1 MCLVGEVQSTIKI
14 SKLAVQTNFQPL
26 YEVENGVWKLN
37 YRPKER
43 KPVKEWMESQ
53 GRHKHLF
60 TPENEHIIK
69 EIQEEI
75 DKNWEKLLAK
85 CGEK

>member
-1 MCLVGEVQSTIKI
+1 M
-14 SKLAVQTNFQPL
+14 
-26 YEVENGVWKLN
+26 YEVEQGKWKLN
-37 YRPKER
+37 YKSKER
-43 KPVKEWMESQ
+43 KPIKEWMEVQ
-53 GRHKHLF
+53 GRYKHLF
-60 TPENEHIIK
+60 RSENEHVIK

>member
-1 MCLVGEVQSTIKI
+1 
-14 SKLAVQTNFQPL
+14 
-26 YEVENGVWKLN
+26 
-37 YRPKER
+37 
-43 KPVKEWMESQ
+43 MEAQ
-53 GRHKHLF
+53 GRYKHLF

-75 DKNWEKLLAK
+75 DKNWGKLLAK